1 MRVLVALDY
10 YRPNVSGLSIT
21 AQDLARG
28 LGERGHHITVL
39 THRHLPDLPAEE
51 QDGPVRILRAPVL
64 ARVGKA
70 QISPALVSIARRE
83 IRQCDLLHLHAP
95 LTPAVPLAWLAR
107 RHGVPI
113 LTNYHCDL
121 KLPRGTL
128 QRAVEGI
135 ARKSQNFA
143 LDSSAVIVN
152 STEDYARHT
161 PALAKR
167 LDRFTGI
174 FPPVL
179 DPAPSPVGADELRAR
194 WGVQGNPVLLFVG
207 RFAAEKGLPEL
218 IEALPAVRR
227 AFPRAVLLL
236 AGERHA
242 VPGESVGQALA
253 RLLDDPHSGV
263 VATGF
268 VPEAWMP
275 ALFEIGSLLVLPST
289 NSTESFGMIQ
299 VEAMLAGLPVVASDL
314 PGVRQPVHLTGMG
327 EVAAPRDAAAL
338 ASAILKILRD
348 PGAYR
353 RPRAAVREIF
363 SPEKTFAMYMD
374 AYARAARRAA

>member
-1 MRVLVALDY
+1 
-10 YRPNVSGLSIT
+10 
-21 AQDLARG
+21 
-28 LGERGHHITVL
+28 
-39 THRHLPDLPAEE
+39 
-51 QDGPVRILRAPVL
+51 
-64 ARVGKA
+64 
-70 QISPALVSIARRE
+70 
-83 IRQCDLLHLHAP
+83 
-95 LTPAVPLAWLAR
+95 
-107 RHGVPI
+107 
-113 LTNYHCDL
+113 
-121 KLPRGTL
+121 
-128 QRAVEGI
+128 
-135 ARKSQNFA
+135 
-143 LDSSAVIVN
+143 
-152 STEDYARHT
+152 
-161 PALAKR
+161 
-167 LDRFTGI
+167 
-174 FPPVL
+174 
-179 DPAPSPVGADELRAR
+179 
-194 WGVQGNPVLLFVG
+194 VQGNPVLLFVG

>member
-28 LGERGHHITVL
+28 LGERGHRITVL
-39 THRHLPDLPAEE
+39 THRHLPDLPTEE

-64 ARVGKA
+64 ARAGKA

-83 IRQCDLLHLHAP
+83 IRRSDLLHLHAP

-107 RHGVPI
+107 RHRVPI

-121 KLPRGTL
+121 RLPRGFL

-161 PALAKR
+161 PALARR
-167 LDRFTGI
+167 LDRFVGI

-179 DPAPSPVGADELRAR
+179 DPAPSPVSADELRAR
-194 WGVQGNPVLLFVG
+194 WGVHGNPVILFVG

-227 AFPRAVLLL
+227 AFPQAVLLL

-268 VPEAWMP
+268 VPDAWMP
-275 ALFEIGSLLVLPST
+275 ALFEIGTLLALPST

-314 PGVRQPVHLTGMG
+314 PGVRQPVRLTGMG
-327 EVAAPRDAAAL
+327 EAAPPRDAAAL
-338 ASAILKILRD
+338 ARAILKVLSD
-348 PGAYR
+348 PDAYR
-353 RPRAAVREIF
+353 KPRAAVREIF

-374 AYARAARRAA
+374 AYARAARRDP